1 MIKDKSVKE
10 FLEVLSSKSPT
21 PGGGSVAA
29 LSGALGAALVSMVA
43 NLTIGKDGYQNHRD
57 DIKKILYECEKLRY
71 DYELLIEKDIDAFSN
86 FMKATGLPNISEQ
99 QKKERKQK
107 VQEALMKAALVP
119 LEIAEKSEKLM
130 DICVEISKLGNKNVI
145 SDAGVGAILAEATL
159 ESAILNVKI
168 NLKSIKDTKQ
178 KEIINDK
185 INKLIEKN
193 AGKKEKVMQI
203 IDI

>member
-1 MIKDKSVKE
+1 MIKDKSVKD